1 MTRKIDR
8 LSKLRPTNAFINAS
22 LIYIVANGIGQGTTL
37 LVNTF
42 FTRHMSQSDY
52 GLYSN
57 YYSLVAML
65 GPIVGANLYDGLAN
79 AYMDYKEKIH
89 DFRSSVLLLS
99 LIWGSTISCVT
110 IWVFG
115 VVSWSIPLIGVV
127 LSLIHAYGFFAI
139 NYYLQSMNMENRFIR
154 KGIGLCVPNIL
165 QALFGVIAVILCNNY
180 ISRAAGSA
188 VGVALCGAIGVF
200 LICRDTRPRYN
211 AEYWKYALRISLPAI
226 ISSIAAM
233 IMQQSDKAIITELIN
248 SETTAIYALIYNIGY
263 ILYAVQQA
271 TNGVWQV
278 WYYNTLENKN
288 YERVPFVQK
297 WYLFVML
304 ILATGLYMIAPE
316 AVKILSPSS
325 YWQFEYVVPF
335 IIGSY
340 FMLMHSICLS
350 TLHYYKKNGVASWI
364 VSAAAVMNVMLN
376 YLLIP
381 HFGGIAA
388 AYTTVIAYL
397 FIYAVT
403 SVYLVAKKQYYF
415 RGKYFLLFSAG
426 VILMGMIFY
435 IVMDQ
440 IWIRYGVFIILLL
453 IEALYLY
460 IKRKTLKNI
469 LN

>member
-1 MTRKIDR
+1 M
-8 LSKLRPTNAFINAS
+8 
-22 LIYIVANGIGQGTTL
+22 
-37 LVNTF
+37 
-42 FTRHMSQSDY
+42 
-52 GLYSN
+52 
-57 YYSLVAML
+57 
-65 GPIVGANLYDGLAN
+65 YDGLAN

-99 LIWGSTISCVT
+99 VIWGTMISCV
-110 IWVFG
+110 IIG
-115 VVSWSIPLIGVV
+115 VRMAVNWSIPLISIV
-127 LSLIHAYGFFAI
+127 LSLVHAYGFFAI

-180 ISRAAGSA
+180 ISRAVGSA
-188 VGVALCGAIGVF
+188 TGVVLCGVIGII
-200 LICRDTRPRYN
+200 LICRDTKPKYN

-233 IMQQSDKAIITELIN
+233 IMQQSDKAIITELID

-288 YERVPFVQK
+288 YKQVPFVQK
-297 WYLFVML
+297 WYLFVMF

-316 AVKILSPSS
+316 AIKILSPSS

-340 FMLMHSICLS
+340 FMLMYSICLS
-350 TLHYYKKNGVASWI
+350 TLHYNKKNGVASWI
-364 VSAAAVMNVMLN
+364 VSAAAVMNVTLN
-376 YLLIP
+376 YMLIP
-381 HFGGIAA
+381 RFGGIAA

-397 FIYAVT
+397 FIYVVT
-403 SVYLVAKKQYYF
+403 SVYLVVKKQYYF
-415 RGKYFLLFSAG
+415 QRKYFLLFSAG
-426 VILMGMIFY
+426 VVLMGVIFY
-435 IVMDQ
+435 IVRDM
-440 IWIRYGVFIILLL
+440 IWIRYVVFIVLLL

-460 IKRKTLKNI
+460 TKRKTLKNI